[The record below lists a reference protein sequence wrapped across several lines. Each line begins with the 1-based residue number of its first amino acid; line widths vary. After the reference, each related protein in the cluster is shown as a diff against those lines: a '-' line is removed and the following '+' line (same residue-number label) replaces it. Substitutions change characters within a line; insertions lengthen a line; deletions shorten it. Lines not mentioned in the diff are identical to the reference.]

1 MIVTDGKD
9 LGQQSESQARLAFA
23 MFVFLFSS
31 VVSNEFQVRSI
42 ARISC
47 LTERIFKSG
56 FFLS

>member
-9 LGQQSESQARLAFA
+9 LGQQSESQAHLAFA

-42 ARISC
+42 ARLSC
-47 LTERIFKSG
+47 LTKRI
-56 FFLS
+56 